1 LRNAFNYNETHNLF
15 QWSQTPFNF
24 QVFSQLNIIPG
35 SLDEHCMKYCLNMV
49 DIGWMMFFSP
59 LNFKVGKD

>member
-1 LRNAFNYNETHNLF
+1 MKNHDYEKK
-15 QWSQTPFNF
+15 